1 MAVTLIVPE
10 EVWIN
15 DVCTLQLQQSA
26 SSTSDADNQVT
37 LTFSMYE
44 KNSNGGDSPAYSEYN
59 LEATYDGW
67 IDGAITVP
75 FRDFARAAWDNGF
88 EYIQVQ
94 QNSGSTSSNSNAK
107 IILLHDGI
115 RTCETIVPLHE
126 YRVAKEGNT
135 APIFFVGDNLNISGV
150 GLENSCFPEPGNT
163 ENDNTISATSP
174 LETSGSNSGSNVD
187 YYRYACVEAREGVYI
202 FSGGGADR
210 TVRVKAL
217 ETCYSFSARW
227 TGQLGFVKAW
237 AFELSSEKL
246 SPSDNVD
253 FYDPDTIGYPHRAGY
268 EMEVGG
274 IARNLTKEQ
283 RRYLADIATANDLT
297 VEWVKESQ
305 PARVGTAP
313 SISLTAQLGDVSIT
327 FKLIK
332 VMF

>member
-44 KNSNGGDSPAYSEYN
+44 KNNNGGDSPDYSEYN

-94 QNSGSTSSNSNAK
+94 QKSGSTSSNSNAK
-107 IILLHDGI
+107 TILLHDGI

-150 GLENSCFPEPGNT
+150 GLENSCFPESGNT

-174 LETSGSNSGSNVD
+174 LETSGSNSGSNAD
-187 YYRYACVEAREGVYI
+187 YYRYACVEAREGAYI

>member
-1 MAVTLIVPE
+1 MAVTLIAPE
-10 EVWIN
+10 EVWI
-15 DVCTLQLQQSA
+15 DDACTLQLQQSA
-26 SSTSDADNQVT
+26 SSTSDGDNQVT

-44 KNSNGGDSPAYSEYN
+44 KSGNNNSPDYTEYN

-75 FRDFARAAWDNGF
+75 FRDFARAAWENGF

-94 QNSGSTSSNSNAK
+94 QTSGSSSSGNSTK
-107 IILLHDGI
+107 TILLHDGI

-126 YRVAKEGNT
+126 YRVAKEEDT
-135 APIFFVGDNLNISGV
+135 APIFFIGENLKISGTR
-150 GLENSCFPEPGNT
+150 LENSCFPGSGST
-163 ENDNTISATSP
+163 GNDNHISTTSP
-174 LETSGSNSGSNVD
+174 LETNGSSSGSDTN
-187 YYRYACVEAREGVYI
+187 YYHYACVEAREGVYM

-217 ETCYSFSARW
+217 DTCYGFSARW
-227 TGQLGFVKAW
+227 TGQLGFTKAW

-268 EMEVGG
+268 EMEIGG

-283 RRYLADIATANDLT
+283 RRYLADIATADDLT
-297 VEWVKESQ
+297 VEWIKEAQ

-313 SISLTAQLGDVSIT
+313 SISLTAQLGDVSVT
-327 FKLIK
+327 FKIIK